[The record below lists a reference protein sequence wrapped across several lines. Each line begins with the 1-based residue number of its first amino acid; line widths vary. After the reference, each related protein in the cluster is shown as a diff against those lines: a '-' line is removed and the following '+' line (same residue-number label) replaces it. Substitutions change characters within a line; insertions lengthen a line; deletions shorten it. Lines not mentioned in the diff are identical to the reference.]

1 MPTTCGGVSRLLKDS
16 ATRAP
21 SGQRARNV
29 WKLAPLS
36 GHTGRPDEVV
46 SGLKVTLTGD
56 APSTSP
62 FQSTT
67 PPGGLVKIWIVHFS
81 GAGSARRTS
90 IGCELV
96 HAARS
101 PQSKIKDTFRAFT
114 RRILPQLV
122 GQIRS
127 YQFYFFRPHGAR
139 LGSSRTEPSPTAE
152 PPAMGL
158 RVISF
163 MTHAAVACPEWRAIL
178 SPASGI
184 PVA

>member
-1 MPTTCGGVSRLLKDS
+1 LLKAS
-16 ATRAP
+16 AARAP

-96 HAARS
+96 QAARS

-114 RRILPQLV
+114 RRILSQLV

-127 YQFYFFRPHGAR
+127 YQFYFSHQMKFVWVAHEPNPPRPPNR
-139 LGSSRTEPSPTAE
+139 LQWG
-152 PPAMGL
+152 
-158 RVISF
+158 
-163 MTHAAVACPEWRAIL
+163 C
-178 SPASGI
+178 ASYHL
-184 PVA
+184 